1 MASEPTTNR
10 SPVAVQPRKV
20 WFGVIASATA
30 WFVTGIAEMF
40 ITWRACLHTE
50 QFGNASSHPAETVA
64 SFVISW
70 LLIGIAASGGFLS
83 YTAWRR
89 MSSQRNLLHAEGHMP
104 YEFVALA
111 GIFVSFT
118 LGVGMVWMA
127 IPLFILRL
135 CARIR

>member
-1 MASEPTTNR
+1 MASEPTNR
-10 SPVAVQPRKV
+10 PVDVDPRKV

-50 QFGNASSHPAETVA
+50 QFGNASSHPAEMVA

-70 LLIGIAASGGFLS
+70 FLIGLAATAGFLS
-83 YTAWRR
+83 YTSWRR
-89 MSSQRNLLHAEGHMP
+89 LSAQRNLLHAEGRRPH
-104 YEFVALA
+104 EFVAIA

-127 IPLFILRL
+127 IPLFILRF